1 MNFEEKLLST
11 ENIFDGK
18 VIKVDKETVELP
30 NGKKA
35 FREIVRHHGAVALI
49 PITDDDKIVMIKQWR
64 EPMRKVTLEIPAGK
78 IEPGE
83 ESDPLQTAIRE
94 LNEEARYEA
103 ENIELVTPFYTT
115 PGFSDEEIYLYHA
128 SGLKPVSTELPQDD
142 DEFLELVELTLPEA
156 MSAMKEGLVCDSK
169 TIMGLL
175 FWQLMQY
182 LRNKMSDKDNE
193 REFFDQD
200 RVEPLRRSDRRHRQK
215 FANPFRNVRKKDN
228 FQNES
233 QHFDEQKDS
242 LSRSQVLA
250 ENHENMV
257 EKKTKSLKKKLDI
270 AIVFLIVAIILV
282 FLFMRFVN
290 F

>member
-1 MNFEEKLLST
+1 MNFEEKVLST

-103 ENIELVTPFYTT
+103 ENIELVTPF
-115 PGFSDEEIYLYHA
+115 
-128 SGLKPVSTELPQDD
+128 
-142 DEFLELVELTLPEA
+142 
-156 MSAMKEGLVCDSK
+156 
-169 TIMGLL
+169 
-175 FWQLMQY
+175 
-182 LRNKMSDKDNE
+182 
-193 REFFDQD
+193 
-200 RVEPLRRSDRRHRQK
+200 
-215 FANPFRNVRKKDN
+215 
-228 FQNES
+228 
-233 QHFDEQKDS
+233 
-242 LSRSQVLA
+242 
-250 ENHENMV
+250 
-257 EKKTKSLKKKLDI
+257 
-270 AIVFLIVAIILV
+270 
-282 FLFMRFVN
+282 
-290 F
+290 

>member
-1 MNFEEKLLST
+1 MNFEEKVLST

-142 DEFLELVELTLPEA
+142 DEFLELVEPTLPEA

-175 FWQLMQY
+175 FWQLMQ
-182 LRNKMSDKDNE
+182 
-193 REFFDQD
+193 
-200 RVEPLRRSDRRHRQK
+200 
-215 FANPFRNVRKKDN
+215 
-228 FQNES
+228 
-233 QHFDEQKDS
+233 
-242 LSRSQVLA
+242 
-250 ENHENMV
+250 
-257 EKKTKSLKKKLDI
+257 
-270 AIVFLIVAIILV
+270 
-282 FLFMRFVN
+282 
-290 F
+290 